1 MGSALWSW
9 LGFLLF
15 IAILVALDL
24 GVLGRGAMSL
34 RQALWRSAFYV
45 SLALAFAT
53 LLAAV
58 DGHGRA
64 LAFLTAFVVEKSLSL
79 DNLFVIAAIFGHLA
93 IPIERQ
99 HRLLLWGVLGALAMR
114 AALIAAGVA
123 LVAQLH
129 WALYL
134 FGGFLVIIGA
144 HGLAKAG
151 GPGRIAGGR
160 LLDWL
165 RRHGRVAE
173 AAGEGLLVRHRGV
186 LMATPAGVA
195 LLLVEAADLVF
206 AVDSVPA
213 VLAISTDPFI
223 VFTANAFAIL
233 GLRALYFA
241 LAGLLPRFRY
251 LRHGLAL
258 LLVLIGAKMLL
269 ADIVTIPT
277 AAALAATLAVLVGA
291 IALSLVAPRETLSAA
306 PSRPQ

>member
-15 IAILVALDL
+15 IAVLVALDL
-24 GVLGRGAMSL
+24 GVVGRGAMSL

-58 DGHGRA
+58 DGHERA

-99 HRLLLWGVLGALAMR
+99 HRLLLWGVLGALVMR

-151 GPGRIAGGR
+151 SPGRIAGGR

-173 AAGEGLLVRHRGV
+173 AGGE
-186 LMATPAGVA
+186 
-195 LLLVEAADLVF
+195 
-206 AVDSVPA
+206 
-213 VLAISTDPFI
+213 
-223 VFTANAFAIL
+223 
-233 GLRALYFA
+233 
-241 LAGLLPRFRY
+241 
-251 LRHGLAL
+251 
-258 LLVLIGAKMLL
+258 
-269 ADIVTIPT
+269 
-277 AAALAATLAVLVGA
+277 
-291 IALSLVAPRETLSAA
+291 
-306 PSRPQ
+306 